1 MRTPTHRLLPF
12 ALLLGAASLPA
23 QGFWESS
30 LRLAP
35 QFTSYKF
42 GTPLNE
48 KVSSFRLPMFY
59 VLPVLPALT
68 VDVGTAFATAKVETQ
83 TLGLSGTT
91 TTSTSEI
98 SGLTDTQIRANYAFG
113 QDFLVVT
120 AGVNLPTG
128 SATVDAE
135 KINAA
140 TRIGSDFLMF
150 PISGFG
156 SGLGFTG
163 GVALAKPMGA
173 WNVGFGT
180 SVRYSSEYEPFRD
193 ASGTSTKFTPGP
205 EYRARLGAD
214 LPYGTGRM
222 SFGVTY
228 SNFGDD
234 QSNLGTFASKSGDR
248 IVGQFAMNNS
258 MRDNVDYSFVI
269 WNMYRTEGT
278 LINGSPSPVGN
289 ITNALLGFGVRAMG
303 STSLEPSIE
312 ARVWTQEKAKTSF
325 LTNIGLRL
333 SIPRGRFMV
342 VPGFGF
348 SLGAMEG
355 ASLTG
360 FRGTLGMRL
369 GG

>member
-1 MRTPTHRLLPF
+1 MRPLRLIPF
-12 ALLLGAASLPA
+12 ALLLGAATLPA
-23 QGFWESS
+23 QGLWDSS

-35 QFTSYKF
+35 QFTSYKLAS
-42 GTPLNE
+42 PLNE
-48 KVSSFRLPMFY
+48 KISSFSLPMFY

-68 VDVGTAFATAKVETQ
+68 VDVGTAFATATVETES
-83 TLGLSGTT
+83 LGLSGTT

-98 SGLTDTQIRANYAFG
+98 SGITDTQVRANYAFG
-113 QDFLVVT
+113 QDFIVLT

-128 SATVDAE
+128 SATVDADQ
-135 KINAA
+135 INAA

-156 SGLGFTG
+156 SGFGFTG
-163 GVALAKPMGA
+163 GLALAKPVGM

-193 ASGTSTKFTPGP
+193 ATGTATKFTPGP

-214 LPYGTGRM
+214 MPYGTGRM

-228 SNFGDD
+228 SSFGDD
-234 QSNLGTFASKSGDR
+234 QSDFATFSSGDR
-248 IVGQFAMNNS
+248 IIGQFAMNNS
-258 MRDNVDYSFVI
+258 MKNGVDYSFVL
-269 WNMYRTEGT
+269 WNLYRTPGT
-278 LINGSPSPVGN
+278 LIDGSDSPVGN
-289 ITNALLGFGVRAMG
+289 ITNALLGFGVRAPG
-303 STSLEPSIE
+303 NTSLEPSIE
-312 ARVWTQEKAKTSF
+312 TRLWTQEGAKTSF
-325 LTNIGLRL
+325 MSTFGLRL
-333 SIPRGRFMV
+333 AIPRGRVMV

-348 SLGAMEG
+348 SMGAMEG

-360 FRGTLGMRL
+360 FRGTLGMRI

>member
-1 MRTPTHRLLPF
+1 MRTLRSVPF
-12 ALLLGAASLPA
+12 ALLLGAASLQA

-35 QFTSYKF
+35 QYQSYRLQS
-42 GTPLNE
+42 PLNE
-48 KVSSFRLPMFY
+48 KISSFSLPLFY
-59 VLPVLPALT
+59 VLPLFPALT
-68 VDVGTAFATAKVETQ
+68 VDVGTAFATATVETETFGQ
-83 TLGLSGTT
+83 SGTT
-91 TTSTSEI
+91 TTTTSEI
-98 SGLTDTQIRANYAFG
+98 SGLTDTQIRANYSFG
-113 QDFLVVT
+113 QDFVVLT

-128 SATVDAE
+128 SATVDADQ
-135 KINAA
+135 INAA

-163 GVALAKPMGA
+163 GVALARPVGA

-180 SVRYSSEYEPFRD
+180 SVRYSSEFEPFRD
-193 ASGTSTKFTPGP
+193 ASGATTKFTPGP

-228 SNFGDD
+228 SSFGDD
-234 QSNLGTFASKSGDR
+234 QSDLGTFSSGDR
-248 IVGQFAMNNS
+248 IIGQFAMNNS
-258 MRDNVDYSFVI
+258 MKNDVDYSFVL
-269 WNMYRTEGT
+269 WNLYRTSGT
-278 LINGSPSPVGN
+278 LINGSESPMGN
-289 ITNALLGFGVRAMG
+289 ITNALLGFGVRAPG
-303 STSLEPSIE
+303 NASLEPSIE
-312 ARVWTQEKAKTSF
+312 TRVWTQESAKTSF
-325 LTNIGLRL
+325 MTTLGLRL
-333 SIPRGRFMV
+333 SIPRGRLLI

-348 SLGAMEG
+348 SLGTMEG

-360 FRGTLGMRL
+360 FRGTLGMRI

>member
-1 MRTPTHRLLPF
+1 MRTHRLVPL

-35 QFTSYKF
+35 QFTSYQLKS
-42 GTPLNE
+42 PLNE
-48 KVSSFRLPMFY
+48 KISSFSLPVFY
-59 VLPVLPALT
+59 VYPVLPALT
-68 VDVGTAFATAKVETQ
+68 LDVGTAFATATVKTQ
-83 TLGLSGTT
+83 SLGLSGTT

-113 QDFLVVT
+113 QDFVVLT

-128 SATVDAE
+128 SATVDADQ
-135 KINAA
+135 INAA

-156 SGLGFTG
+156 SGMGFTG
-163 GVALAKPMGA
+163 GVALAKPMGM

-180 SVRYSSEYEPFRD
+180 SVRYSTEFEPFRD
-193 ASGTSTKFTPGP
+193 ASGVTTKFTPGP

-214 LPYGTGRM
+214 MPYGTGRM

-228 SNFGDD
+228 SSFGDD
-234 QSNLGTFASKSGDR
+234 QSDFGTFSSGDR
-248 IVGQFAMNNS
+248 IIGQFAMNSS
-258 MRDNVDYSFVI
+258 MKNDTDWSFVL
-269 WNMYRTEGT
+269 WDMYRTAGT
-278 LINGSPSPVGN
+278 LIDGSASPVGN
-289 ITNALLGFGVRAMG
+289 ITNALMGFGVRAPG
-303 STSLEPSIE
+303 NTSLEPSAE
-312 ARVWTQEKAKTSF
+312 MRVWTQEGSKTSF
-325 LTNIGLRL
+325 MTTLGLRL
-333 SIPRGRFMV
+333 SIPRGRMLI

-348 SLGAMEG
+348 SMGAMEG
-355 ASLTG
+355 ASLNG
-360 FRGTLGMRL
+360 FRGTLGMRI

>member
-1 MRTPTHRLLPF
+1 MRTHRLIPL

-35 QFTSYKF
+35 QFTSYKL
-42 GTPLNE
+42 GNPLNE
-48 KVSSFRLPMFY
+48 TISSFSLPMFY
-59 VLPVLPALT
+59 VLPLLPALT
-68 VDVGTAFATAKVETQ
+68 VDVGTAFAMAKVETE
-83 TLGLSGTT
+83 TPGLSGTT

-113 QDFLVVT
+113 QDFVVVT

-128 SATVDAE
+128 SATVDADQ
-135 KINAA
+135 INAA

-193 ASGTSTKFTPGP
+193 ATGTATKFTPGP

-214 LPYGTGRM
+214 MPYGTGRM
-222 SFGVTY
+222 SFGFTY
-228 SNFGDD
+228 SSFGED
-234 QSNLGTFASKSGDR
+234 QTDLGTVASSGDR

-258 MRDNVDYSFVI
+258 MRDNVDYSFVL
-269 WNMYRTEGT
+269 WNMYRTAGM

-289 ITNALLGFGVRAMG
+289 ITNALLGFGVRAFG
-303 STSLEPSIE
+303 SSSLEPSIE
-312 ARVWTQEKAKTSF
+312 TRLWTQEKSKTSF
-325 LTNIGLRL
+325 MTTLGLRL
-333 SIPRGRFMV
+333 SIPRGRVVV

-348 SLGAMEG
+348 SLGTMES

-360 FRGTLGMRL
+360 FRGTLGMRI

>member
-1 MRTPTHRLLPF
+1 MRTHRLIPL
-12 ALLLGAASLPA
+12 ALLLGAATLPA
-23 QGFWESS
+23 QGFWDSS
-30 LRLAP
+30 VRLAP
-35 QFTSYKF
+35 QFTSYQLNS
-42 GTPLNE
+42 PLNE
-48 KVSSFRLPMFY
+48 KISSFSLPLFY

-68 VDVGTAFATAKVETQ
+68 VDVGTAFATATVETQ

-113 QDFLVVT
+113 QDFIVLT
-120 AGVNLPTG
+120 AGLNLPTG
-128 SATVDAE
+128 SATVDSDQ
-135 KINAA
+135 INAA

-163 GVALAKPMGA
+163 GVALAKPVGA

-193 ASGTSTKFTPGP
+193 ATGTATKFTPGP

-214 LPYGTGRM
+214 MPYGTGRM
-222 SFGVTY
+222 SVGVTY
-228 SNFGDD
+228 SSFGDD
-234 QSNLGTFASKSGDR
+234 QSDFGTFSSGDR
-248 IVGQFAMNNS
+248 IIGQFAMNNS
-258 MRDNVDYSFVI
+258 MKNDVDYSFVL
-269 WNMYRTEGT
+269 WNLYRTSGT
-278 LINGSPSPVGN
+278 LINGSDSPVGN
-289 ITNALLGFGVRAMG
+289 ITNAMLSFGVRAPG
-303 STSLEPSIE
+303 NTALEPSIE
-312 ARVWTQEKAKTSF
+312 TRVWTQKGSKTSF
-325 LTNIGLRL
+325 MSTLGLRL
-333 SIPRGRFMV
+333 SINRGRVMF

-348 SLGAMEG
+348 SMGAMEG

-360 FRGTLGMRL
+360 FRGTLGMRI

>member
-1 MRTPTHRLLPF
+1 MRTHRLIPL
-12 ALLLGAASLPA
+12 ALLLGAATLPA
-23 QGFWESS
+23 QGFWDSS

-35 QFTSYKF
+35 QYTTYKLAS
-42 GTPLNE
+42 PLNE
-48 KVSSFRLPMFY
+48 KISSFSLPMFY
-59 VLPVLPALT
+59 VLPVFSALT
-68 VDVGTAFATAKVETQ
+68 VDVGTAFATATVETESI
-83 TLGLSGTT
+83 GLSGTT

-98 SGLTDTQIRANYAFG
+98 SGITDTQIRANYAFG
-113 QDFLVVT
+113 QDFIVVT

-163 GVALAKPMGA
+163 GVALAKPVGA

-193 ASGTSTKFTPGP
+193 ATGTSTKFTPGP

-214 LPYGTGRM
+214 MPYGTGRM

-228 SNFGDD
+228 SSFGDD
-234 QSNLGTFASKSGDR
+234 QTDLGIVASSGDR

-258 MRDNVDYSFVI
+258 MQNNVDYSFVL
-269 WNMYRTEGT
+269 WNLYRTAGT
-278 LINGSPSPVGN
+278 LINGSDSPVGN
-289 ITNALLGFGVRAMG
+289 ITNAMLSFGVRAPG
-303 STSLEPSIE
+303 NTSLEPSIE
-312 ARVWTQEKAKTSF
+312 TRVWTQEKTKTSF
-325 LTNIGLRL
+325 MSTLGLRL
-333 SIPRGRFMV
+333 SIPRGKVMV

-348 SLGAMEG
+348 SMGAMEG

-360 FRGTLGMRL
+360 FRGTLGMRI